1 MFSPGSKAIPSL
13 SCSPHPPGLS
23 VVTGLPG
30 TLDTDGTPQLL
41 ERVVDCVSIPG
52 LATLPP

>member
-1 MFSPGSKAIPSL
+1 MFSPGSTAIPSL
-13 SCSPHPPGLS
+13 SYSPPPPGVP

-30 TLDTDGTPQLL
+30 TLDTDGTPQPL
-41 ERVVDCVSIPG
+41 ERVVDWVSIPG

>member
-1 MFSPGSKAIPSL
+1 MLSPASTANPSL
-13 SCSPHPPGLS
+13 SCSPPPGLP

-30 TLDTDGTPQLL
+30 TLDTDGTPQPL
-41 ERVVDCVSIPG
+41 ERVVDWVSIPG

>member
-13 SCSPHPPGLS
+13 SCSPPPPGLPM
-23 VVTGLPG
+23 VTGLPG

-52 LATLPP
+52 LAMLPP